1 MCLPSRATPLRSS
14 TSGSVTTSGEVVTK
28 DDAEAVRWYRLA
40 AEQGYAA
47 AQYNLRVKYAQG
59 RGVVKDSVLA
69 YMWLDIAGANG
80 DESARKGQDILE
92 RDLTRAEMSHAN
104 ELARTCMASN
114 YQDCGRP
121 DSTDLRG

>member
-1 MCLPSRATPLRSS
+1 MYTN
-14 TSGSVTTSGEVVTK
+14 GEGVTK
-28 DDAEAVRWYRLA
+28 DDAEAVRWYRRA
-40 AEQGYAA
+40 AKQGYAA
-47 AQYNLRVKYAQG
+47 AQYNLGVKYAQG

-92 RDLTRAEMSHAN
+92 RDLTRAEMSRAT

-114 YQDCGRP
+114 YQDCGKP
-121 DSTDLRG
+121 